1 MAFVAPTADF
11 EKRIRES
18 FAKQTFMVGIGATI
32 SSVTPGEVVL
42 DLPFRGDLTQQND
55 FLHAG
60 VVTALADVACGYAAT
75 TLMPVGSDVLSV
87 EFKINLIAPG
97 LGERFSAVGRVL
109 RAGRTLTTCAADVW
123 AIHRGE
129 TTQIAAM
136 LATMMQVT
144 R

>member
-1 MAFVAPTADF
+1 MAFTAPTADF
-11 EKRIRES
+11 EKRIRAS
-18 FAKQTFMVGIGATI
+18 FAKQSFMAGIGATL
-32 SSVTPGEVVL
+32 SRVTPGEVVL
-42 DLPFRGDLTQQND
+42 DLPFRGDLTQQTD

-60 VVTALADVACGYAAT
+60 VVTALADVACGYAAA

-87 EFKINLIAPG
+87 EFKINFMAPA
-97 LGERFSAVGRVL
+97 LGERFNAVGRVL

-129 TTQIAAM
+129 TKQIAAM